1 MLMSLNA
8 GFTVVAFAGVLWS
21 INTLLFAVAVGY
33 AALGSLVTVLLGRRL
48 VWLNYN
54 QFDKEANLR
63 SDLIHVR
70 QHAESVA
77 LLHREDRLW
86 ARLLRHVDVLTANFR
101 RIIAVNRN
109 LAFFTTGYNYMIQI
123 IPALIIAP
131 LFIRGEVQFGVITQS
146 AMAFAQLLGA
156 FSLIV
161 TQFQSISSFAAV
173 VARLSSLAE
182 AIEGAQAGP
191 PSDRDP

>member
-1 MLMSLNA
+1 M
-8 GFTVVAFAGVLWS
+8 
-21 INTLLFAVAVGY
+21 
-33 AALGSLVTVLLGRRL
+33 
-48 VWLNYN
+48 
-54 QFDKEANLR
+54 
-63 SDLIHVR
+63 R

-77 LLHREDRLW
+77 LLHREGRLG
-86 ARLLRHVDVLTANFR
+86 ARLLRHLDVLTANWR

-146 AMAFAQLLGA
+146 AMAFSQLLGA

-191 PSDRDP
+191 AMIETREENDRVAYEHLTLRSPTDGRTLVSELSASLPRGTRLLVRAQNDSAGVAAIPGNGRHLG